1 MSDTV
6 LNELRYRDAALF
18 WIGCG
23 MLLTLVVVTLLSIS
37 DSRLILG
44 INPWIKPMKFLTSI
58 TIFLWS
64 VAWFMPETVDRP
76 RLRAIVRWVIG
87 PAMIVE
93 IGCII
98 MQVVRG
104 TTSHFNIATAFD
116 GMVFNIM
123 GQTILLNTL
132 AMVLFACIIRRDTPP
147 MRTGYLWGIRAGV
160 AIFLLASLEG
170 VIIIVNG
177 SHTVG
182 APDGGAGLPIVNWST
197 QHGDLRVAHFFG
209 MHAMQALPLIGFLMD
224 HVGNPFAGVAIRR
237 NLVLAAGIIWVA
249 VMGGVLMMALQGRP
263 LLAL

>member
-1 MSDTV
+1 VSDTV

-23 MLLTLVVVTLLSIS
+23 MLLTLVVATLLSIS

-64 VAWFMPETVDRP
+64 VAWYMPETIDRP

-93 IGCII
+93 IACII
-98 MQVVRG
+98 LQVVRG

-147 MRTGYLWGIRAGV
+147 QRTGYLWGIRAGV

-170 VIIIVNG
+170 VILIING
-177 SHTVG
+177 AHTVG
-182 APDGGAGLPIVNWST
+182 GPDGGAGLPFVNWST

-224 HVGNPFAGVAIRR
+224 HVGNPFAGVTVRR

>member
-1 MSDTV
+1 
-6 LNELRYRDAALF
+6 L
-18 WIGCG
+18 
-23 MLLTLVVVTLLSIS
+23 
-37 DSRLILG
+37 
-44 INPWIKPMKFLTSI
+44 
-58 TIFLWS
+58 
-64 VAWFMPETVDRP
+64 
-76 RLRAIVRWVIG
+76 
-87 PAMIVE
+87 
-93 IGCII
+93 
-98 MQVVRG
+98 
-104 TTSHFNIATAFD
+104 
-116 GMVFNIM
+116 VFNIM